1 MTPSLL
7 AELLARRAAKQPSV
21 LATRLADGAQW
32 LLPSEGSEPG
42 LGAAA
47 VAALA
52 GGRSIKTLVGDEAF
66 FLDLHLP
73 PWRLI
78 LVGAVHIAQSLAPMA
93 AAFGIEPVVVDPRSS
108 FATVERFPGISLR
121 HDWPDEGLA
130 ALAPDS
136 TTALVVLS
144 HDPKLDDPALL
155 AGLRTDAFYIGALGS
170 KRSHA
175 ARLGRL
181 REAGVAE
188 GALGRIRGPV
198 GLAIGAVTTEEI
210 ALSILAEIV
219 AVRRS
224 GAVLSAR

>member
-1 MTPSLL
+1 MTPALL
-7 AELLARRAAKQPSV
+7 AELLARRAAKRPTV
-21 LATRLADGAQW
+21 LATRLSDGTQS
-32 LLPSEGSEPG
+32 LLPDERAEPA
-42 LGAAA
+42 LSAAA
-47 VAALA
+47 TAALA
-52 GGRSIKTLVGDEAF
+52 GGRSVKRSVGDEPY

-93 AAFGIEPVVVDPRSS
+93 AASGIEPVVVDPRTS
-108 FATVERFPGISLR
+108 FATPERFPGISLR

-136 TTALVVLS
+136 TTAVVVLS

-155 AGLRTDAFYIGALGS
+155 ACLGTDAFYVGALGS

-175 ARLGRL
+175 ARLERL
-181 REAGVAE
+181 GAAGVAAE
-188 GALGRIRGPV
+188 ALARIRGPV

-224 GAVLSAR
+224 GAILSAR